1 MILFGLATVQ
11 LLFIILTISM
21 TNLLY
26 IALGGALGSVLR
38 YLISAGTIKQFG
50 DIAIWGTFSVNI
62 IGSFLI
68 GIVWAFIENNHN
80 DSLKSLLM
88 IGILGGFTTF
98 SSYALESLNLLK
110 DNEIK
115 LAAIYIIATN
125 LGGIVLSFIGYFLMK
140 YLSTNNIS

>member
-1 MILFGLATVQ
+1 
-11 LLFIILTISM
+11 M
-21 TNLLY
+21 TKLLY

-38 YLISAGTIKQFG
+38 YLISTGIVKQYG
-50 DIAIWGTFSVNI
+50 HLAVWGTFSVNI

-68 GIVWAFIENNHN
+68 GILWALIENNNN
-80 DSLKSLLM
+80 DFIKSLFM

-125 LGGIVLSFIGYFLMK
+125 LGGILLSFIGYFLMK